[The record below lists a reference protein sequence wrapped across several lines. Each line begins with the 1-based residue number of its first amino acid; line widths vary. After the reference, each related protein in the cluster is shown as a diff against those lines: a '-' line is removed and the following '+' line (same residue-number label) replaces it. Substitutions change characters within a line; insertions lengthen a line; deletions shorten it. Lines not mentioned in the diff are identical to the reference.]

1 MEKEDLILLATYI
14 AMELSRDK
22 DFDDIILMRD
32 LCNQICCSLSN
43 LLNCKK
49 KG

>member
-14 AMELSRDK
+14 AMELSRGK
-22 DFDDIILMRD
+22 DFDEIVLMRD
-32 LCNQICCSLSN
+32 LCNQICCSLST

-49 KG
+49 KS